1 MLRSLQQISPR
12 ARILMKSMSKLMDDT
27 DDRSIAIPALIS
39 IFRQVSSVWQ
49 RNFGIPCVSKQL
61 EECIR
66 LTSRLIK
73 KYINEVVSVAQF
85 NDQNEKKIVALIET
99 ISNADAKAETLKGE
113 K

>member
-1 MLRSLQQISPR
+1 MQYQP
-12 ARILMKSMSKLMDDT
+12 
-27 DDRSIAIPALIS
+27 LIS

-73 KYINEVVSVAQF
+73 KYINEVVSVAKF

-99 ISNADAKAETLKGE
+99 ISNADAKAETLKVE
-113 K
+113 ITEIKEN